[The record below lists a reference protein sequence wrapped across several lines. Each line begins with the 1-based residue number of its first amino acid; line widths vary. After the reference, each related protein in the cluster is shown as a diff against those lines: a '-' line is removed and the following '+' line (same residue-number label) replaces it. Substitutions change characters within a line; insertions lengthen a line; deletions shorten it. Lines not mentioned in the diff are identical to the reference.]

1 MVVKKSNGCKKK
13 VVSDLPRATLKL
25 ESTKTIP
32 SEWNFYLKLLY
43 PQKMGVENR
52 HLNFSQFLKIYL
64 PYTLLQKATG
74 RCISPKLRSKPRK

>member
-43 PQKMGVENR
+43 PEKMGVENR
-52 HLNFSQFLKIYL
+52 HLNFSVSKDLSPIYS
-64 PYTLLQKATG
+64 
-74 RCISPKLRSKPRK
+74 SPKSYWKMYFTKIKE

>member
-32 SEWNFYLKLLY
+32 SQWKLFLSKIT
-43 PQKMGVENR
+43 Q
-52 HLNFSQFLKIYL
+52 FSSVQSLSRVQLF
-64 PYTLLQKATG
+64 AT
-74 RCISPKLRSKPRK
+74 P

>member
-13 VVSDLPRATLKL
+13 VSDLPRATLKL

-43 PQKMGVENR
+43 PPKMGVENR
-52 HLNFSQFLKIYL
+52 HLNFF
-64 PYTLLQKATG
+64 
-74 RCISPKLRSKPRK
+74 